1 MSSCEFLVQSSVSRL
16 FPSYSGMAA
25 SPIALGCLG
34 SRCFWL
40 VTDGIHW
47 PEFGPQCMMINGSH
61 LASIPDKDTNTFLVG
76 KLVPH
81 GAPMV
86 YLGAIAE
93 RFPWKW
99 VNGAS
104 YDGKDDF

>member
-1 MSSCEFLVQSSVSRL
+1 MT
-16 FPSYSGMAA
+16 A

-34 SRCFWL
+34 HRCFWL
-40 VTDGIHW
+40 ETDGVSW
-47 PEFGPQCMMINGSH
+47 PDIGPLCMMINGSQ

-76 KLVPH
+76 KLVPY
-81 GAPMV
+81 GAPKV

-99 VNGAS
+99 VTGAT
-104 YDGKDDF
+104 YNGKDDFEFLKIDKYQLKHQIYYSISAN